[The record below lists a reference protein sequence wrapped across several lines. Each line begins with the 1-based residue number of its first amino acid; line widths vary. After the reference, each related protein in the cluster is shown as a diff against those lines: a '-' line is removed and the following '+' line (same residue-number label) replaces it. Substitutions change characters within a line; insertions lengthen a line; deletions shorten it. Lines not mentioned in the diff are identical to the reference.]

1 MLGKEVVLLEKFQ
14 MYACMLRER
23 ERERVIG
30 RLRKFRILQSNI
42 LMTLVITIIT
52 SWKLLCSGLS
62 SIKRL
67 KAKNLFYMYN
77 ILLPPGF
84 NRLNYQLILLFDSHS
99 SQYQSFLWAFLI
111 FTYAQKSHSILQFV
125 PSQAIIGKKLGRL
138 HIQ

>member
-1 MLGKEVVLLEKFQ
+1 MLGKEVVLLEKYQ
-14 MYACMLRER
+14 MYAYMLRER

-52 SWKLLCSGLS
+52 SWKLLCLGLS

-84 NRLNYQLILLFDSHS
+84 NRLNY
-99 SQYQSFLWAFLI
+99 
-111 FTYAQKSHSILQFV
+111 
-125 PSQAIIGKKLGRL
+125 
-138 HIQ
+138 